1 MKTKNSI
8 TLFEKSKKHI
18 AGGVNSPVRAFK
30 SVGGSPIFFRKS
42 RGCYLY
48 DEDGNKY
55 LDFVGS
61 WGPMILGHSN
71 KKIADAIK
79 KQSSKGI
86 SFGAPT
92 KNELDIA
99 KLIKSYIPSIEK
111 LRMVNSGTEAT
122 MSCIRLAR
130 GTTKRN
136 TIIKFIGCYHGH
148 VDSLLVKAGSG
159 LATLGVPDSPG
170 IPEELSKLTITIPYN
185 DIDALKEAF
194 KRYSND
200 IAAVIVEP
208 IAGNMGFI
216 EPAKEFLHELRKV
229 CTENNSI
236 LIFDEV
242 MTGFRVSRGGAQEL
256 FNIKPDLT
264 ALGKIVGGG
273 LPVGV
278 YGGKK
283 EIMDNI
289 APDGPVYQAGTLSGN
304 PIAVSAGTALL
315 KQLKN
320 KKIYE
325 KLEKNSEIF
334 LQTIKNYCDDKKIPF
349 SFNVRGGM
357 FGFFFSKQLPKN
369 FHEVE
374 NSNIELFNKF
384 FRGMLEENIY
394 LPPSAYE
401 SCFIST
407 EHDEDKL
414 LKAAKIAIK
423 VLDKI
428 NNEI

>member
-1 MKTKNSI
+1 MKTKNSQE
-8 TLFEKSKKHI
+8 LFEKSKKHI

-30 SVGGSPIFFRKS
+30 SVGGSPIFFKKS

-61 WGPMILGHSN
+61 WGPMALGHSN
-71 KKIADAIK
+71 KNIINAIK
-79 KQSSKGI
+79 NQASKGI

-92 KNELDIA
+92 KNELEIA
-99 KLIKSYIPSIEK
+99 KIIKSYLPSIEK

-130 GTTKRN
+130 GTTNRKK
-136 TIIKFIGCYHGH
+136 IIKFIGCYHGH

-170 IPEELSKLTITIPYN
+170 IPEELSELTITLPYN
-185 DIDALKEAF
+185 DIDSLKEAF
-194 KRYSND
+194 SKFSND
-200 IAAVIVEP
+200 IAAVIIEP

-216 EPAKEFLHELRKV
+216 EPEKKFLEHLRDICSKNE
-229 CTENNSI
+229 TI

-242 MTGFRVSRGGAQEL
+242 MTGFRVARGGVQEL
-256 FNIKPDLT
+256 FDITPDLT

-278 YGGKK
+278 YGGKA
-283 EIMDNI
+283 EIMNNI
-289 APDGPVYQAGTLSGN
+289 SPDGPVYQAGTLSGN

-315 KQLKN
+315 KQLSNKN
-320 KKIYE
+320 IYANME
-325 KLEKNSEIF
+325 NNAKIF
-334 LQTIKNYCDDKKIPF
+334 LETVNQAAKRLDIPF
-349 SFNVRGGM
+349 SYNARGGM
-357 FGFFFSKQLPKN
+357 FGFFFSDELPRN
-369 FHEVE
+369 FDDVQ
-374 NSNIELFNKF
+374 NSNIEFFSKF
-384 FRGMLEENIY
+384 FRKMLDKNIY

-407 EHDEDKL
+407 EHDEEKM
-414 LKAAKIAIK
+414 LKAARIAELSLEEIK
-423 VLDKI
+423 
-428 NNEI
+428 NEI

>member
-1 MKTKNSI
+1 MKTKNSQE
-8 TLFEKSKKHI
+8 LFEKSKKHI

-30 SVGGSPIFFRKS
+30 SVGGSPIFFKKS

-61 WGPMILGHSN
+61 WGPMVLGHSN
-71 KKIADAIK
+71 KNIINAIK
-79 KQSSKGI
+79 NQASRGI

-92 KNELDIA
+92 KNELEIA
-99 KLIKSYIPSIEK
+99 KIIKSYLPSIEK

-130 GTTKRN
+130 GTTNRKK
-136 TIIKFIGCYHGH
+136 IIKFIGCYHGH

-170 IPEELSKLTITIPYN
+170 IPEELSELTITLPYN
-185 DIDALKEAF
+185 DIDSLKDAF
-194 KRYSND
+194 SKFSND
-200 IAAVIVEP
+200 IAAVIIEP

-216 EPAKEFLHELRKV
+216 EPEKKFLEHLRDI
-229 CTENNSI
+229 CSENETI

-242 MTGFRVSRGGAQEL
+242 MTGFRVARGGVQEL
-256 FNIKPDLT
+256 FNITPDLT

-278 YGGKK
+278 YGGKA
-283 EIMDNI
+283 EIMNNI
-289 APDGPVYQAGTLSGN
+289 SPDGPVYQAGTLSGN

-315 KQLKN
+315 KQLSNKN
-320 KKIYE
+320 IYANME
-325 KLEKNSEIF
+325 NNAKIF
-334 LQTIKNYCDDKKIPF
+334 LETVHQAAKRLDIPF
-349 SFNVRGGM
+349 SYNARGGM
-357 FGFFFSKQLPKN
+357 FGFFFSDELPRN
-369 FHEVE
+369 FDDVQ
-374 NSNIELFNKF
+374 NSNIEFFSKF
-384 FRGMLEENIY
+384 FRKMLDKNIY

-407 EHDEDKL
+407 EHDEEKM
-414 LKAAKIAIK
+414 LKAARIAELSLEEIK
-423 VLDKI
+423 
-428 NNEI
+428 NEI

>member
-1 MKTKNSI
+1 MKTKNSQE
-8 TLFEKSKKHI
+8 LFEKSKKHI

-30 SVGGSPIFFRKS
+30 SVGGSPIFFKKS

-61 WGPMILGHSN
+61 WGPMVLGHSN
-71 KKIADAIK
+71 KNIINAIK
-79 KQSSKGI
+79 NQASKGI

-92 KNELDIA
+92 KNELEIA
-99 KLIKSYIPSIEK
+99 KIIKSYLPSIEK

-130 GTTKRN
+130 GTTNRKK
-136 TIIKFIGCYHGH
+136 IIKFIGCYHGH

-170 IPEELSKLTITIPYN
+170 IPEELSELTITLPYN
-185 DIDALKEAF
+185 DIDSLKDAF
-194 KRYSND
+194 SKFSDD
-200 IAAVIVEP
+200 IAAVIIEP

-216 EPAKEFLHELRKV
+216 EPEKKFLEHLRDICSKNE
-229 CTENNSI
+229 TI

-242 MTGFRVSRGGAQEL
+242 MTGFRVARGGVQEL
-256 FNIKPDLT
+256 FDITPDLT

-278 YGGKK
+278 YGGKA
-283 EIMDNI
+283 EIMNNI
-289 APDGPVYQAGTLSGN
+289 SPDGPVYQAGTLSGN

-315 KQLKN
+315 KQLSNKN
-320 KKIYE
+320 IYANME
-325 KLEKNSEIF
+325 NNAKIF
-334 LQTIKNYCDDKKIPF
+334 LETVNQAAKRLDIPF
-349 SFNVRGGM
+349 SYNARGGM
-357 FGFFFSKQLPKN
+357 FGFFFSDELPRN
-369 FHEVE
+369 FDDVQ
-374 NSNIELFNKF
+374 NSNIEFFSKF
-384 FRGMLEENIY
+384 FRKMLDKNIY

-407 EHDEDKL
+407 EHDEKKM
-414 LKAAKIAIK
+414 LKAARIAELSLEEIK
-423 VLDKI
+423 
-428 NNEI
+428 NEI

>member
-1 MKTKNSI
+1 MKTKNSDK
-8 TLFEKSKKHI
+8 LFEKSKNHI

-71 KKIADAIK
+71 KQITEAIK

-92 KNELDIA
+92 KNELEIA
-99 KLIKSYIPSIEK
+99 KLIKSYVPSIEK

-130 GTTKRN
+130 GTTNRN
-136 TIIKFIGCYHGH
+136 IIIKFIGCYHGH

-170 IPEELSKLTITIPYN
+170 IPEELSRLTITIPYN
-185 DIDALKEAF
+185 DNDAVKEVFNKHA
-194 KRYSND
+194 KD

-216 EPAKEFLHELRKV
+216 QPGKDFLQNLRQV
-229 CTENNSI
+229 CTENKSI

-242 MTGFRVSRGGAQEL
+242 MTGFRVARGGAQEL
-256 FNIKPDLT
+256 FNINPDLT

-289 APDGPVYQAGTLSGN
+289 APDGPIYQAGTLSGN

-315 KQLKN
+315 RQLKDQ
-320 KKIYE
+320 KIYE
-325 KLEKNSEIF
+325 KLEKNAKIF
-334 LQTIKNYCDDKKIPF
+334 LKIVKDYCDQNKIPF
-349 SFNVRGGM
+349 SFSVRGGM
-357 FGFFFSKQLPKN
+357 FGFFFSKNLPQN
-369 FHEVE
+369 FDEVE
-374 NSNIELFNKF
+374 KTDIEFFKKF

-407 EHDEDKL
+407 EHNEDKL
-414 LKAAKIAIK
+414 VKAAKTAIK

-428 NNEI
+428 KK

>member
-136 TIIKFIGCYHGH
+136 IIIKFIGCYHGH

-194 KRYSND
+194 KIYSND

-208 IAGNMGFI
+208 IAGNMGFF
-216 EPAKEFLHELRKV
+216 EPAEEFLHELRKV

>member
-1 MKTKNSI
+1 MKTKNSQE
-8 TLFEKSKKHI
+8 LFEKSKKHI

-30 SVGGSPIFFRKS
+30 SVGGSPIFFKKS

-61 WGPMILGHSN
+61 WGPMVLGHSN
-71 KKIADAIK
+71 KNIINAIK
-79 KQSSKGI
+79 NQASKGI

-92 KNELDIA
+92 KNELEIA
-99 KLIKSYIPSIEK
+99 KIIKSYLPSIEK

-130 GTTKRN
+130 GTTNRKK
-136 TIIKFIGCYHGH
+136 IIKFIGCYHGH

-170 IPEELSKLTITIPYN
+170 IPEELSELTITLPYN
-185 DIDALKEAF
+185 DIDSLKDAF
-194 KRYSND
+194 SKFSND
-200 IAAVIVEP
+200 IAAVIIEP

-216 EPAKEFLHELRKV
+216 EPEKKFLEHLRDICSKNE
-229 CTENNSI
+229 TI

-242 MTGFRVSRGGAQEL
+242 MTGFRVARGGVQEL
-256 FNIKPDLT
+256 FDITPDLT

-278 YGGKK
+278 YGGKA
-283 EIMDNI
+283 EIMNNI
-289 APDGPVYQAGTLSGN
+289 SPDGPVYQAGTLSGN

-315 KQLKN
+315 KQLSNKN
-320 KKIYE
+320 IYANME
-325 KLEKNSEIF
+325 NNAKIF
-334 LQTIKNYCDDKKIPF
+334 LETVNQAAKRLDIPF
-349 SFNVRGGM
+349 SYNARGGM
-357 FGFFFSKQLPKN
+357 FGFFFSDELPRN
-369 FHEVE
+369 FDDVQ
-374 NSNIELFNKF
+374 NSNIEFFSKF
-384 FRGMLEENIY
+384 FRKMLDKNIY

-407 EHDEDKL
+407 EHDEKKM
-414 LKAAKIAIK
+414 LKAARIAELSLEEIK
-423 VLDKI
+423 
-428 NNEI
+428 NEI

>member
-1 MKTKNSI
+1 MKTKNSQE
-8 TLFEKSKKHI
+8 LFEKSKKHI

-30 SVGGSPIFFRKS
+30 SVGGSPIFFKKS

-61 WGPMILGHSN
+61 WGPMVLGHSN
-71 KKIADAIK
+71 KNIINAIK
-79 KQSSKGI
+79 NQASKGI

-92 KNELDIA
+92 KNELEIA
-99 KLIKSYIPSIEK
+99 KIIKSYLPSIEK

-130 GTTKRN
+130 GTTNRKK
-136 TIIKFIGCYHGH
+136 IIKFIGCYHGH

-170 IPEELSKLTITIPYN
+170 IPEELSELTITLPYN
-185 DIDALKEAF
+185 DIDSLKDAF
-194 KRYSND
+194 SKFSND
-200 IAAVIVEP
+200 IAAVIIEP

-216 EPAKEFLHELRKV
+216 EPEKKFLEQLRDICSKNE
-229 CTENNSI
+229 TI

-242 MTGFRVSRGGAQEL
+242 MTGFRVARGGVQEL
-256 FNIKPDLT
+256 FNITPDLT

-278 YGGKK
+278 YGGKA
-283 EIMDNI
+283 EIMNNI
-289 APDGPVYQAGTLSGN
+289 SPDGPVYQAGTLSGN

-315 KQLKN
+315 KQLSNKN
-320 KKIYE
+320 IYVNME
-325 KLEKNSEIF
+325 NNANIF
-334 LQTIKNYCDDKKIPF
+334 LETVNQAAKRLDIPF
-349 SFNVRGGM
+349 SYNARGGM
-357 FGFFFSKQLPKN
+357 FGFFFSDELPRN
-369 FHEVE
+369 FDDVQ
-374 NSNIELFNKF
+374 NSNIEFFSKF
-384 FRGMLEENIY
+384 FRKMLDKNIY

-407 EHDEDKL
+407 EHDEEKM
-414 LKAAKIAIK
+414 LKAARIAELSLEEIK
-423 VLDKI
+423 
-428 NNEI
+428 NEI

>member
-1 MKTKNSI
+1 MKTKNSQE
-8 TLFEKSKKHI
+8 LFEKSKKHI

-30 SVGGSPIFFRKS
+30 SVGGSPIFFKKS

-61 WGPMILGHSN
+61 WGPMVLGHSN
-71 KKIADAIK
+71 KNIINAIK
-79 KQSSKGI
+79 NQASRGI

-92 KNELDIA
+92 KNELEIA
-99 KLIKSYIPSIEK
+99 KIIKSYLPSIEK

-130 GTTKRN
+130 GTTNRKK
-136 TIIKFIGCYHGH
+136 IIKFIGCYHGH

-170 IPEELSKLTITIPYN
+170 IPEELSELTITLPYN
-185 DIDALKEAF
+185 DIDSLKDAF
-194 KRYSND
+194 SKFSND
-200 IAAVIVEP
+200 IAAVIIEP

-216 EPAKEFLHELRKV
+216 EPEKKFLEQLRDICSKNE
-229 CTENNSI
+229 TI

-242 MTGFRVSRGGAQEL
+242 MTGFRVARGGVQEL
-256 FNIKPDLT
+256 FDITPDLT

-278 YGGKK
+278 YGGKA
-283 EIMDNI
+283 EIMNNI
-289 APDGPVYQAGTLSGN
+289 SPDGPVYQAGTLSGN

-315 KQLKN
+315 KQLSNKN
-320 KKIYE
+320 IYANME
-325 KLEKNSEIF
+325 NNANIF
-334 LQTIKNYCDDKKIPF
+334 LETVNQAAKRLDIPF
-349 SFNVRGGM
+349 SYNARGGM
-357 FGFFFSKQLPKN
+357 FGFFFSDELPRN
-369 FHEVE
+369 FDDVQ
-374 NSNIELFNKF
+374 NSNIEFFSKF
-384 FRGMLEENIY
+384 FRKMLDKNIY

-407 EHDEDKL
+407 EHDEEKM
-414 LKAAKIAIK
+414 LKAARIAELSLEEIK
-423 VLDKI
+423 
-428 NNEI
+428 NEI

>member
-1 MKTKNSI
+1 MKTKNSQE
-8 TLFEKSKKHI
+8 LFEKSKKHI

-30 SVGGSPIFFRKS
+30 SVGGSPIFFKKS

-61 WGPMILGHSN
+61 WGPMVLGHSN
-71 KKIADAIK
+71 KNIINAIK
-79 KQSSKGI
+79 NQASKGV

-92 KNELDIA
+92 KNELEIA
-99 KLIKSYIPSIEK
+99 KIIKSYLPSIEK

-130 GTTKRN
+130 GTTNRKK
-136 TIIKFIGCYHGH
+136 IIKFIGCYHGH

-170 IPEELSKLTITIPYN
+170 IPEELSELTITLPYN
-185 DIDALKEAF
+185 DIDSLKDAF
-194 KRYSND
+194 SKFSDD
-200 IAAVIVEP
+200 IAAVIIEP

-216 EPAKEFLHELRKV
+216 EPEKKFLEHLRDICSKNE
-229 CTENNSI
+229 TI

-242 MTGFRVSRGGAQEL
+242 MTGFRVARGGVQEL
-256 FNIKPDLT
+256 FDITPDLT

-278 YGGKK
+278 YGGKA
-283 EIMDNI
+283 EIMNNI
-289 APDGPVYQAGTLSGN
+289 SPDGPVYQAGTLSGN

-315 KQLKN
+315 KQLSNKN
-320 KKIYE
+320 IYANME
-325 KLEKNSEIF
+325 NNAKIF
-334 LQTIKNYCDDKKIPF
+334 LETVNQAAKRLDIPF
-349 SFNVRGGM
+349 SYNARGGM
-357 FGFFFSKQLPKN
+357 FGFFFSDELPRN
-369 FHEVE
+369 FDDVQ
-374 NSNIELFNKF
+374 NSNIEFFSKF
-384 FRGMLEENIY
+384 FRKMLDKNIY

-407 EHDEDKL
+407 EHDEEKM
-414 LKAAKIAIK
+414 LKAARIAELSLEEIK
-423 VLDKI
+423 
-428 NNEI
+428 NEI

>member
-136 TIIKFIGCYHGH
+136 IIIKFIGCYHGH

-334 LQTIKNYCDDKKIPF
+334 LQTIKNYCDGKKIPF

>member
-136 TIIKFIGCYHGH
+136 IIIKFIGCYHGH

-334 LQTIKNYCDDKKIPF
+334 LQTIKNYCDGKKIPF

-428 NNEI
+428 NDEI

>member
-1 MKTKNSI
+1 MKTKNSQE
-8 TLFEKSKKHI
+8 LFEKSKKHI

-30 SVGGSPIFFRKS
+30 SVGGSPIFFKKS

-61 WGPMILGHSN
+61 WGPMVLGHSN
-71 KKIADAIK
+71 KNIINAIK
-79 KQSSKGI
+79 NQASRGI

-92 KNELDIA
+92 KNELEIA
-99 KLIKSYIPSIEK
+99 KIIKSYLPSIEK

-130 GTTKRN
+130 GTTNRKK
-136 TIIKFIGCYHGH
+136 IIKFIGCYHGH

-170 IPEELSKLTITIPYN
+170 IPEELSELTITLPYN
-185 DIDALKEAF
+185 DIDSLKDAF
-194 KRYSND
+194 SKFSND
-200 IAAVIVEP
+200 IAAVIIEP

-216 EPAKEFLHELRKV
+216 EPEKKFLEHLRDICSKNE
-229 CTENNSI
+229 TI

-242 MTGFRVSRGGAQEL
+242 MTGFRVARGGVQEL
-256 FNIKPDLT
+256 FNITPDLT

-278 YGGKK
+278 YGGKA
-283 EIMDNI
+283 EIMNNI
-289 APDGPVYQAGTLSGN
+289 SPDGPVYQAGTLSGN
-304 PIAVSAGTALL
+304 TIAVSAGTALL
-315 KQLKN
+315 KQLSNKN
-320 KKIYE
+320 IYANME
-325 KLEKNSEIF
+325 NNAKIF
-334 LQTIKNYCDDKKIPF
+334 LETVNQAAKRLDIPF
-349 SFNVRGGM
+349 SYNARGGM
-357 FGFFFSKQLPKN
+357 FGFFFSDELPRN
-369 FHEVE
+369 FDDVQ
-374 NSNIELFNKF
+374 NSNIEFFSKF
-384 FRGMLEENIY
+384 FRKMLDKNIY

-407 EHDEDKL
+407 EHDEEKM
-414 LKAAKIAIK
+414 LKAARIAELSLEEIK
-423 VLDKI
+423 
-428 NNEI
+428 NEI

>member
-1 MKTKNSI
+1 MKTKNSEA
-8 TLFEKSKKHI
+8 LFKKSKEHI

-30 SVGGSPIFFRKS
+30 SVGGTPIFFKKS

-61 WGPMILGHSN
+61 WGPMVLGHSN
-71 KKIADAIK
+71 KAIVNAIK
-79 KQSSKGI
+79 KQASKAI

-92 KNELDIA
+92 KNELEIA
-99 KLIKSYIPSIEK
+99 KIIKSYIPSIEK

-130 GTTKRN
+130 GTTGRKK
-136 TIIKFIGCYHGH
+136 IIKFIGCYHGH

-159 LATLGVPDSPG
+159 AATLGVPDSPG
-170 IPEELSKLTITIPYN
+170 IPDELSKLTITLEYN
-185 DIDALKEAF
+185 KASELERVFTKF
-194 KRYSND
+194 GKD

-216 EPAKEFLHELRKV
+216 EPERDFLKTLRTL
-229 CTENNSI
+229 CTKNKSI

-242 MTGFRVSRGGAQEL
+242 MTGFRVARGGVQEL

-278 YGGKK
+278 YGGNAK
-283 EIMDNI
+283 IMNNI
-289 APDGPVYQAGTLSGN
+289 SPDGPVYQAGTLSGN
-304 PIAVSAGTALL
+304 PVAVSAGTALL

-320 KKIYE
+320 KKMFSE
-325 KLEKNSEIF
+325 LEKKGEIF
-334 LQTIKNYCDDKKIPF
+334 LKNLKEEAVKNGIPF
-349 SFNVRGGM
+349 SYNIRGGM
-357 FGFFFSKQLPKN
+357 FGFFFSSKLPRN
-369 FHEVE
+369 FQEV
-374 NSNIELFNKF
+374 SDTNINMFNKF
-384 FRGMLEENIY
+384 FRLMLEQNVY
-394 LPPSAYE
+394 LPPSAFE
-401 SCFIST
+401 SCFLST
-407 EHDEDKL
+407 EHTQEQLMKTVKL
-414 LKAAKIAIK
+414 SSKVFKNLK
-423 VLDKI
+423 
-428 NNEI
+428 NG

>member
-1 MKTKNSI
+1 MKTKNSDK
-8 TLFEKSKKHI
+8 LFEKSKNHI

-71 KKIADAIK
+71 KQITEAIK

-92 KNELDIA
+92 KNELEIA
-99 KLIKSYIPSIEK
+99 KLIKSYVPSIEK

-130 GTTKRN
+130 GTTNRN
-136 TIIKFIGCYHGH
+136 IIIKFVGCYHGH

-185 DIDALKEAF
+185 DNNAVKEAF
-194 KRYSND
+194 NKHAKD

-216 EPAKEFLHELRKV
+216 EPNEDFLQNLRQI
-229 CTENNSI
+229 CTENKSI

-242 MTGFRVSRGGAQEL
+242 MTGFRVARGGAQEL
-256 FNIKPDLT
+256 FNIDPDLT

-289 APDGPVYQAGTLSGN
+289 APDGPIYQAGTFCGN

-315 KQLKN
+315 KQLKDQ
-320 KKIYE
+320 KIYE
-325 KLEKNSEIF
+325 KLEKNAKNF
-334 LQTIKNYCDDKKIPF
+334 LKIIKDYCDQNKIPF
-349 SFNVRGGM
+349 SFSARGGM
-357 FGFFFSKQLPKN
+357 FGFFFSKNLPKN
-369 FHEVE
+369 FDEVE
-374 NSNIELFNKF
+374 NTDIEFFKKF

-394 LPPSAYE
+394 LSPSAYE

-407 EHDEDKL
+407 EHNEDKIV
-414 LKAAKIAIK
+414 KAAKTAIK

-428 NNEI
+428 KK

>member
-1 MKTKNSI
+1 MKTKNSQE
-8 TLFEKSKKHI
+8 LFEKSKKHI

-30 SVGGSPIFFRKS
+30 SVGGSPIFFKKS

-61 WGPMILGHSN
+61 WGPMVLGHSN
-71 KKIADAIK
+71 KNIINAIK
-79 KQSSKGI
+79 NQASRGI

-92 KNELDIA
+92 KNELEIA
-99 KLIKSYIPSIEK
+99 KIIKSYLPSIEK

-130 GTTKRN
+130 GTTNRKK
-136 TIIKFIGCYHGH
+136 IIKFIGCYHGH

-170 IPEELSKLTITIPYN
+170 IPEELSELTITLPYN
-185 DIDALKEAF
+185 DIDSLKDAF
-194 KRYSND
+194 SKFSDD
-200 IAAVIVEP
+200 IAAVIIEP

-216 EPAKEFLHELRKV
+216 EPEKKFLEHLRDICSKNE
-229 CTENNSI
+229 TI

-242 MTGFRVSRGGAQEL
+242 MTGFRVARGGVQEL
-256 FNIKPDLT
+256 FDITPDLT

-273 LPVGV
+273 LAVGV
-278 YGGKK
+278 YGGKA
-283 EIMDNI
+283 EIMNNI
-289 APDGPVYQAGTLSGN
+289 SPDGPVYQAGTLSGN

-315 KQLKN
+315 KQLSNKN
-320 KKIYE
+320 IYANME
-325 KLEKNSEIF
+325 NNAKIF
-334 LQTIKNYCDDKKIPF
+334 LETVNQAAKRLDIPF
-349 SFNVRGGM
+349 SYNARGGM
-357 FGFFFSKQLPKN
+357 FGFFFSDELPRN
-369 FHEVE
+369 FDDVQ
-374 NSNIELFNKF
+374 NSNIEFFSKF
-384 FRGMLEENIY
+384 FRKMLDKNIY

-407 EHDEDKL
+407 EHDEEKM
-414 LKAAKIAIK
+414 LKAARIAELSLEEIK
-423 VLDKI
+423 
-428 NNEI
+428 NEI

>member
-1 MKTKNSI
+1 MKTKNSEK
-8 TLFEKSKKHI
+8 LFEKSKNHI
-18 AGGVNSPVRAFK
+18 AGDVNSPVRAFK

-92 KNELDIA
+92 KNELEIA
-99 KLIKSYIPSIEK
+99 KLIKSYVPSIEK

-136 TIIKFIGCYHGH
+136 IIIKFIGCYHGH

-185 DIDALKEAF
+185 DINALKEAF
-194 KRYSND
+194 NNHAQD

-216 EPAKEFLHELRKV
+216 EPSEDFLKELRQI

-242 MTGFRVSRGGAQEL
+242 MTGIRVARGGAQEL
-256 FNIKPDLT
+256 FNINPDLT

-289 APDGPVYQAGTLSGN
+289 APDGPIYQAGTLSGN

-315 KQLKN
+315 KQLN
-320 KKIYE
+320 DQNIYR
-325 KLEKNSEIF
+325 KLEENALVF
-334 LQTIKNYCDDKKIPF
+334 LQIVTDYCDQNKIPF

-357 FGFFFSKQLPKN
+357 FGFFFSKNLPMN
-369 FHEVE
+369 FSDVE
-374 NSNIELFNKF
+374 NSNIELFKKF

-407 EHDEDKL
+407 EHNEDKL
-414 LKAAKIAIK
+414 VKAAKTAIK

-428 NNEI
+428 NNEV

>member
-1 MKTKNSI
+1 MKTKNSDK
-8 TLFEKSKKHI
+8 LFEKSKNHI

-71 KKIADAIK
+71 KQITEAIK

-92 KNELDIA
+92 KNELEIA
-99 KLIKSYIPSIEK
+99 KLIKSYVPSIEK

-130 GTTKRN
+130 GTTNRN
-136 TIIKFIGCYHGH
+136 IIIKFIGCYHGH

-170 IPEELSKLTITIPYN
+170 IPEELSRLTITIPYN
-185 DIDALKEAF
+185 DNDAVKDVFNKHA
-194 KRYSND
+194 KD

-216 EPAKEFLHELRKV
+216 QPGKDFLQNLRQV
-229 CTENNSI
+229 CTENKSI

-242 MTGFRVSRGGAQEL
+242 MTGFRVARGGAQEL
-256 FNIKPDLT
+256 FNINPDLT

-289 APDGPVYQAGTLSGN
+289 APDGPIYQAGTLSGN

-315 KQLKN
+315 RQLKDQ
-320 KKIYE
+320 KIYE
-325 KLEKNSEIF
+325 KLEKNAKIF
-334 LQTIKNYCDDKKIPF
+334 LKIIKDYCDQNKIPF
-349 SFNVRGGM
+349 SFSVRGGM
-357 FGFFFSKQLPKN
+357 FGFFFSKNLPQN
-369 FHEVE
+369 FDEVE
-374 NSNIELFNKF
+374 KTDIEFFKKF

-407 EHDEDKL
+407 EHNEDKL
-414 LKAAKIAIK
+414 VKAAKTAIK

-428 NNEI
+428 KK

>member
-1 MKTKNSI
+1 MKIKNSEN
-8 TLFEKSKKHI
+8 LFEKSKHHI

-30 SVGGSPIFFRKS
+30 SVGGTPIFFKKS

-61 WGPMILGHSN
+61 WGPMVLGHSN
-71 KKIADAIK
+71 KEIISAIK
-79 KQSSKGI
+79 KQASKGI

-92 KNELDIA
+92 RNELEIA

-130 GTTKRN
+130 GSTNRKK
-136 TIIKFIGCYHGH
+136 IIKFIGCYHGH

-170 IPEELSKLTITIPYN
+170 IPDELSKLTISLPYN
-185 DIDALKEAF
+185 DIDAVTKAF
-194 KRYSND
+194 AKYKDD
-200 IAAVIVEP
+200 IAAVIIEP

-216 EPAKEFLHELRKV
+216 EPDKEFVQKLRDL
-229 CTENNSI
+229 CTKNQSI

-242 MTGFRVSRGGAQEL
+242 MTGFRVARGGVQEL
-256 FNIKPDLT
+256 MEIEPDLT

-278 YGGKK
+278 YGGKA
-283 EIMDNI
+283 EIMNNI
-289 APDGPVYQAGTLSGN
+289 SPDGPVYQAGTLSGN

-315 KQLKN
+315 KQLSN
-320 KKIYE
+320 KKIF
-325 KLEKNSEIF
+325 KSLERVALSF
-334 LQTIKNYCDDKKIPF
+334 LEPVKHAADKMNIPF
-349 SFNVRGGM
+349 SFSVRGGM
-357 FGFFFSKQLPKN
+357 FGFFFSKSLPRN
-369 FHEVE
+369 FDDVQ
-374 NSNIELFNKF
+374 NSNIEFFGKF
-384 FRGMLEENIY
+384 FRKMLMSNIY

-407 EHDEDKL
+407 QHDEAKMK
-414 LKAAKIAIK
+414 KAARVAIK
-423 VLDKI
+423 VLEELKD
-428 NNEI
+428 EV

>member
-1 MKTKNSI
+1 MKTKNSQE
-8 TLFEKSKKHI
+8 LFEKSKKHI

-30 SVGGSPIFFRKS
+30 SVGGSPIFFKKS

-61 WGPMILGHSN
+61 WGPMVLGHSN
-71 KKIADAIK
+71 KNIINAIK
-79 KQSSKGI
+79 NQASKGI

-92 KNELDIA
+92 KNELEIA
-99 KLIKSYIPSIEK
+99 KIIKSYLPSIEK

-130 GTTKRN
+130 GTTNRKK
-136 TIIKFIGCYHGH
+136 IIKFIGCYHGH

-170 IPEELSKLTITIPYN
+170 IPEELSELTITLPYN
-185 DIDALKEAF
+185 DTEALNEAF
-194 KRYSND
+194 TKFGDD
-200 IAAVIVEP
+200 IAAVIIEP

-216 EPAKEFLHELRKV
+216 EPEKKFLEHLRKI
-229 CTENNSI
+229 CSENKSI

-242 MTGFRVSRGGAQEL
+242 MTGFRVARGGVQEL
-256 FNIKPDLT
+256 FNIMPDLT

-278 YGGKK
+278 YGGKA
-283 EIMDNI
+283 EIMNNI
-289 APDGPVYQAGTLSGN
+289 SPDGPVYQAGTLSGN

-315 KQLKN
+315 KQLSDKN
-320 KKIYE
+320 IYLEMESNAKKFLEAVSIAAE
-325 KLEKNSEIF
+325 KL
-334 LQTIKNYCDDKKIPF
+334 DVPF
-349 SFNVRGGM
+349 SYNVRGGM
-357 FGFFFSKQLPKN
+357 FGFFFANELPRN
-369 FHEVE
+369 FDDVQKTDIDFF
-374 NSNIELFNKF
+374 SKF
-384 FRGMLEENIY
+384 FRKMLEKNIY

-407 EHDEDKL
+407 EHDEEKM
-414 LKAAKIAIK
+414 LKAAKIAELSLEEIK
-423 VLDKI
+423 
-428 NNEI
+428 NEV

>member
-1 MKTKNSI
+1 MKTKNSEQ
-8 TLFEKSKKHI
+8 LFEKSKHHI

-30 SVGGSPIFFRKS
+30 SVGGSPIFFKKS

-61 WGPMILGHSN
+61 WGPMVLGHSN
-71 KKIADAIK
+71 EKVISAIRA
-79 KQSSKGI
+79 QAGKGI

-92 KNELDIA
+92 KNELEIA

-130 GTTKRN
+130 GTTGKN
-136 TIIKFIGCYHGH
+136 KIIKFIGCYHGH

-170 IPEELSKLTITIPYN
+170 IPEELSKLTLTLPYN
-185 DIDALKEAF
+185 DIDSVKKAF
-194 KRYSND
+194 EKYGDD
-200 IAAVIVEP
+200 IAAIIVEP

-216 EPAKEFLHELRKV
+216 EPDLEFLQYLRDISSQ
-229 CTENNSI
+229 NNSI

-242 MTGFRVSRGGAQEL
+242 MTGFRVARGGVQEL
-256 FNIKPDLT
+256 TGIEADLT

-278 YGGKK
+278 YGGKAS
-283 EIMDNI
+283 IMNNI
-289 APDGPVYQAGTLSGN
+289 SPDGPVYQAGTLSGN

-315 KQLKN
+315 KQLKD
-320 KKIYE
+320 KTLYE
-325 KLEKNSEIF
+325 KLEANAYLF
-334 LQTIKNYCDDKKIPF
+334 LTMIGEYCKKENIPF
-349 SFNVRGGM
+349 SYSARGGM
-357 FGFFFSKQLPKN
+357 FGFFFSETLPKN
-369 FHEVE
+369 FDDVS
-374 NSNIELFNKF
+374 NSNIEMFSLFFK
-384 FRGMLEENIY
+384 GMLERNIY

-401 SCFIST
+401 SCFISSQ
-407 EHDEDKL
+407 HDENKIR
-414 LKAAKIAIK
+414 KAAKTAIE
-423 VLDKI
+423 VLKDIKD
-428 NNEI
+428 EV

>member
-1 MKTKNSI
+1 MKIKNSEN
-8 TLFEKSKKHI
+8 LFEKSKHHI

-30 SVGGSPIFFRKS
+30 SVGGTPIFFKKS

-61 WGPMILGHSN
+61 WGPMVLGHSN
-71 KKIADAIK
+71 KEIISAIK
-79 KQSSKGI
+79 KQASKGI

-92 KNELDIA
+92 KNELEIA

-130 GTTKRN
+130 GSTNRKK
-136 TIIKFIGCYHGH
+136 IIKFIGCYHGH

-170 IPEELSKLTITIPYN
+170 IPDELSKLTISLPYN
-185 DIDALKEAF
+185 DIDAVTKAF
-194 KRYSND
+194 AKHKDD
-200 IAAVIVEP
+200 IAAVIIEP

-216 EPAKEFLHELRKV
+216 EPDKEFVQKLRDL
-229 CTENNSI
+229 CTKNQSI

-242 MTGFRVSRGGAQEL
+242 MTGFRVARGGVQEL
-256 FNIKPDLT
+256 MEIEPDLT

-278 YGGKK
+278 YGGKA
-283 EIMDNI
+283 EIMNNI
-289 APDGPVYQAGTLSGN
+289 SPDGPVYQAGTLSGN

-315 KQLKN
+315 KQLSN
-320 KKIYE
+320 KKIF
-325 KLEKNSEIF
+325 KSLERVALSF
-334 LQTIKNYCDDKKIPF
+334 LEPVKHAADEMNIPF
-349 SFNVRGGM
+349 SFSVRGGM
-357 FGFFFSKQLPKN
+357 FGFFFSKSLPRN
-369 FHEVE
+369 FDDVQ
-374 NSNIELFNKF
+374 NSNIEFFGKF
-384 FRGMLEENIY
+384 FRKMLMSNIY

-407 EHDEDKL
+407 QHDEAKMK
-414 LKAAKIAIK
+414 KAAKVAIK
-423 VLDKI
+423 VLEELKD
-428 NNEI
+428 EV